1 MPLRE
6 RPEVQAMSR
15 GLSGMDNGQIA
26 AIFNNIGDLLDLK
39 GEVVFKT
46 RAYKKAA
53 RAIEH
58 HPTELS
64 QIYREEG
71 EEGLSKVPSVGSA
84 INKKVQELL
93 TTGGLEYYEK
103 LKGEFPEGVV
113 ELKDVPGVGP
123 KTALKISRDLGVR
136 DLEGL
141 EAALKEGAVAAL
153 PGLGEK
159 AAANILRHLQTLRT
173 KDRRISVGR
182 ALSVYED
189 VASALRGV
197 TGLHRLEAA
206 GSLRRRRETI
216 GDIDLMG
223 TADDPEPVLRALTE
237 LPQVAE
243 VLVHGPK
250 KVSVLLDRGVQ
261 VDLRIVEEK
270 VYGSLIQYFTGSQ
283 QHNVLL
289 RERARRQGL
298 SINEYGITNLESGEV
313 EEFADEESLYERLGL
328 QYIPPELREG
338 QYEIERASEGSIP
351 TLVETRNIRGD
362 LHAHTNE
369 SDGRDTLME
378 MAVAAREAGL
388 EYLAI
393 TDHSSGRGIANGL
406 SNERLLEHIANIRA
420 LNEDLDG
427 IELLA
432 GSEVDIRSDGSLDY
446 PDELLEQLDVVVAS
460 VHSAMGQEEDV
471 MTERIIKAI
480 RNPRVH
486 VLGHPTC
493 RLIGEREPVQMDVE
507 AILQAA
513 RETGTVMEI
522 DAQPGRLDLK
532 DKHIHRAREL
542 GVGLVIDSDSHA
554 TEQFGNL
561 GLGVS
566 MARRGWC
573 EAKDILNT
581 LPLEEFRAALKGGRV
596 ARVG

>member
-1 MPLRE
+1 
-6 RPEVQAMSR
+6 
-15 GLSGMDNGQIA
+15 MDNDQIA

-64 QIYREEG
+64 QIFREEG

-93 TTGGLEYYEK
+93 STGKLEYYEK
-103 LKGEFPEGVV
+103 LKAEFPDGVV

-123 KTALKISRDLGVR
+123 KTALKISRDLGIS
-136 DLEGL
+136 DLAGL

-173 KDRRISVGR
+173 KDRRISLGR
-182 ALSVYED
+182 ALSVYLD
-189 VASALRGV
+189 VSSALRGV
-197 TGLHRLEAA
+197 PGLHRLEAA

-250 KVSVLLDRGVQ
+250 KVSVLLDRGIQ

-313 EEFADEESLYERLGL
+313 EELADEESLYERLGL

-338 QYEIERASEGSIP
+338 QHEIERAAEGSIP
-351 TLVETRNIRGD
+351 ALVQAGNIRGD

-388 EYLAI
+388 KYLAI

-406 SNERLLEHIANIRA
+406 SNERLLEHIAKIKA
-420 LNEDLDG
+420 LNETLDG
-427 IELLA
+427 IELLS

-446 PDELLEQLDVVVAS
+446 PDEILDQLDVVVAS
-460 VHSAMGQEEDV
+460 VHSAMGQSEDV
-471 MTERIIKAI
+471 MTARIIKAMQ
-480 RNPRVH
+480 NPRVDI
-486 VLGHPTC
+486 LGHPTC

-513 RETGTVMEI
+513 RDTGTVMEI

-581 LPLEEFRAALKGGRV
+581 LPLEEFQVSLKRRATVRV
-596 ARVG
+596 R

>member
-1 MPLRE
+1 
-6 RPEVQAMSR
+6 
-15 GLSGMDNGQIA
+15 MDNDQIA
-26 AIFNNIGDLLDLK
+26 TVFNNIGDLLDLK

-64 QIYREEG
+64 QIFREDG
-71 EEGLSKVPSVGSA
+71 EEGLSKVPSVGQA

-93 TTGGLEYYEK
+93 STGKLEYYEK
-103 LKGEFPEGVV
+103 LKAEFPEGVV

-123 KTALKISRDLGVR
+123 KTALKISRDLGVA

-173 KDRRISVGR
+173 KDRRISLGR
-182 ALSVYED
+182 ALSVYLD
-189 VASALRGV
+189 VSSALREV
-197 TGLHRLEAA
+197 AGLHRLEAA

-250 KVSVLLDRGVQ
+250 KVSVLLDRGIQ

-298 SINEYGITNLESGEV
+298 SINEYGITNLESGVV

-338 QYEIERASEGSIP
+338 QHELERAMEGSIP
-351 TLVETRNIRGD
+351 TLVVTGNIRGD

-406 SNERLLEHIANIRA
+406 SDERLLDHIANIRA
-420 LNEDLDG
+420 LNESLDG

-446 PDELLEQLDVVVAS
+446 PDEILDQLDVVVAS
-460 VHSAMGQEEDV
+460 VHSAMGQAEDV

-486 VLGHPTC
+486 IVGHPTC

-513 RETGTVMEI
+513 RETGTAMEI

-581 LPLEEFRAALKGGRV
+581 LPLEKFRAALKGGAA

>member
-1 MPLRE
+1 
-6 RPEVQAMSR
+6 
-15 GLSGMDNGQIA
+15 MDNDQIA
-26 AIFNNIGDLLDLK
+26 TVFNNIGDLLDLK

-64 QIYREEG
+64 QIFREDG
-71 EEGLSKVPSVGSA
+71 EEGLSKVPSVGQA

-93 TTGGLEYYEK
+93 STGKLEYYEK
-103 LKGEFPEGVV
+103 LKAEFPEGVV

-123 KTALKISRDLGVR
+123 KTALKISRDLGVA

-173 KDRRISVGR
+173 KDRRISLGR
-182 ALSVYED
+182 ALSVYLD
-189 VASALRGV
+189 VSSALREV
-197 TGLHRLEAA
+197 AGLHRLEAA

-250 KVSVLLDRGVQ
+250 KVSVLLDRGIQ

-298 SINEYGITNLESGEV
+298 SINEYGITNLESGVV

-338 QYEIERASEGSIP
+338 QHELERAMEGSIP
-351 TLVETRNIRGD
+351 TLVVTGNIRGD

-378 MAVAAREAGL
+378 MAVAAQEAGL

-406 SNERLLEHIANIRA
+406 SDERLLDHIANIRA
-420 LNEDLDG
+420 LNESLDG

-446 PDELLEQLDVVVAS
+446 PNEILDQLDVVVAS
-460 VHSAMGQEEDV
+460 VHSAMGQAEDV

-486 VLGHPTC
+486 IVGHPTC

-513 RETGTVMEI
+513 RETGTAMEI

-581 LPLEEFRAALKGGRV
+581 LPLEKFRAALKGGAA

>member
-1 MPLRE
+1 
-6 RPEVQAMSR
+6 
-15 GLSGMDNGQIA
+15 MDNGQLA
-26 AIFNNIGDLLDLK
+26 SIFNNVGDLLELK
-39 GEVVFKT
+39 GEVIFKT

-58 HPTELS
+58 HPAELS
-64 QIYREEG
+64 QIFREEG

-93 TTGGLEYYEK
+93 STGRLEYYEK

-123 KTALKISRDLGVR
+123 KTALKISRDLGVTN
-136 DLEGL
+136 LEGL

-173 KDRRISVGR
+173 KDRRISLGR
-182 ALSVYED
+182 ALSAYGE
-189 VASALRGV
+189 VAAALKSV
-197 TGLHRLEAA
+197 PGLHKLEAA

-223 TADDPEPVLRALTE
+223 TADDPEPVLQALTE
-237 LPQVAE
+237 LPHVAE

-250 KVSVLLDRGVQ
+250 KVSVLLQRGLQ
-261 VDLRIVEEK
+261 IDLRIVEER

-289 RERARRQGL
+289 RERARREGL

-313 EEFADEESLYERLGL
+313 EVFADEESLYERLGL

-338 QYEIERASEGSIP
+338 QHEITMAAEGAIP
-351 TLVETRNIRGD
+351 PLVATGDIRGD

-378 MAVAAREAGL
+378 MAVAARAAGM

-420 LNEDLDG
+420 LNEDLNG

-446 PDELLEQLDVVVAS
+446 PNELLEQLDVVVAS
-460 VHSAMGQEEDV
+460 VHSAMGQSEEV
-471 MTERIIKAI
+471 MTERIIKAMHHP
-480 RNPRVH
+480 NVH
-486 VLGHPTC
+486 IIGHPTC
-493 RLIGEREPVQMDVE
+493 RIIGEREPVQVDVE

-513 RETGTVMEI
+513 RKTGTVMEI

-542 GVGLVIDSDSHA
+542 GVKLVIDSDSHA

-581 LPLEEFRAALKGGRV
+581 RALKEFKAALKGR
-596 ARVG
+596 AMAVGSL

>member
-1 MPLRE
+1 
-6 RPEVQAMSR
+6 
-15 GLSGMDNGQIA
+15 MDNDQIA
-26 AIFNNIGDLLDLK
+26 TVFNNIGDLLDLK

-64 QIYREEG
+64 QIFREDG
-71 EEGLSKVPSVGSA
+71 EEGLGKVPSVGQA

-93 TTGGLEYYEK
+93 STGRLEYYEK
-103 LKGEFPEGVV
+103 LKTKFPEGVV

-123 KTALKISRDLGVR
+123 KTALKISRDLGVA

-173 KDRRISVGR
+173 KDRRISLGR
-182 ALSVYED
+182 ALSVYLD
-189 VASALRGV
+189 VSSALKEV
-197 TGLHRLEAA
+197 AGLHRLEAA

-250 KVSVLLDRGVQ
+250 KVSVLLDRGIQ

-298 SINEYGITNLESGEV
+298 SINEYGITNLESGVV
-313 EEFADEESLYERLGL
+313 EEFVDEESLYERLGL

-338 QYEIERASEGSIP
+338 QHELERAMEGSIP
-351 TLVETRNIRGD
+351 TLVVTGNIRGD

-406 SNERLLEHIANIRA
+406 SDERLLDHIANIRA
-420 LNEDLDG
+420 LNESLDG

-446 PDELLEQLDVVVAS
+446 PNEILDRLDVVVAS
-460 VHSAMGQEEDV
+460 VHSAMGQAEDV

-486 VLGHPTC
+486 IVGHPTC

-513 RETGTVMEI
+513 RETGTAMEI

-581 LPLEEFRAALKGGRV
+581 LPLEKFRAALKGGAA

>member
-1 MPLRE
+1 
-6 RPEVQAMSR
+6 
-15 GLSGMDNGQIA
+15 MDNGQLA
-26 AIFNNIGDLLDLK
+26 SIFNNIGDLLELK
-39 GEVVFKT
+39 GEVIFKT

-58 HPTELS
+58 HPAELS
-64 QIYREEG
+64 QIFREEG

-93 TTGGLEYYEK
+93 STGRLEYYEK

-123 KTALKISRDLGVR
+123 KTALKISRDLGVTN
-136 DLEGL
+136 LEGL

-173 KDRRISVGR
+173 KDRRISLGR
-182 ALSVYED
+182 ALSAYGE
-189 VASALRGV
+189 VAAALKSV
-197 TGLHRLEAA
+197 PGLHKLEAA

-223 TADDPEPVLRALTE
+223 TADDPEPVLQALTE
-237 LPQVAE
+237 LPHVAE

-250 KVSVLLDRGVQ
+250 KVSVLLQRGLQ
-261 VDLRIVEEK
+261 IDLRIVEER

-289 RERARRQGL
+289 RERARREGL
-298 SINEYGITNLESGEV
+298 SINEYGITNPESGEV
-313 EEFADEESLYERLGL
+313 EVFVDEESLYERLGL

-338 QYEIERASEGSIP
+338 QHEITMAAEGAIP
-351 TLVETRNIRGD
+351 ALVETGDIRGD

-378 MAVAAREAGL
+378 MAVAARAAGM

-460 VHSAMGQEEDV
+460 VHSAMGQSEEV
-471 MTERIIKAI
+471 MTERIIKAMHHP
-480 RNPRVH
+480 NVH
-486 VLGHPTC
+486 IIGHPTC
-493 RLIGEREPVQMDVE
+493 RIIGEREPVQMDVE

-513 RETGTVMEI
+513 RKTGTVMEI

-542 GVGLVIDSDSHA
+542 GVKLVIDSDSHA

-581 LPLEEFRAALKGGRV
+581 LALNEFKAGLKGR
-596 ARVG
+596 AMAVGSL

>member
-1 MPLRE
+1 
-6 RPEVQAMSR
+6 
-15 GLSGMDNGQIA
+15 MDNGQIA

-93 TTGGLEYYEK
+93 STGKLEYYEN

-123 KTALKISRDLGVR
+123 KTALKISRDLGVH

-173 KDRRISVGR
+173 KDRRISLGR

-197 TGLHRLEAA
+197 PGLHSLEGA

-250 KVSVLLDRGVQ
+250 KVSVLLDRGIQ

-338 QYEIERASEGSIP
+338 QHEIERAAEGSIP

-378 MAVAAREAGL
+378 MALAAREAGL

-420 LNEDLDG
+420 LNESMDG
-427 IELLA
+427 IALLA

-460 VHSAMGQEEDV
+460 VHSAMGQAEDV
-471 MTERIIKAI
+471 MTERIIKAM

-507 AILQAA
+507 AILQTA

>member
-1 MPLRE
+1 
-6 RPEVQAMSR
+6 
-15 GLSGMDNGQIA
+15 MDNAQIA
-26 AIFNNIGDLLDLK
+26 SVFNNIGDLLELK

-64 QIYREEG
+64 QIFREEG
-71 EEGLSKVPSVGSA
+71 EEGLTKVPSVGQA

-93 TTGGLEYYEK
+93 STGQLEYYEK

-123 KTALKISRDLGVR
+123 KTALKISRDLGVTN
-136 DLEGL
+136 LEGL

-153 PGLGEK
+153 PRLGEK

-173 KDRRISVGR
+173 KDRRIPLGR
-182 ALSVYED
+182 ALSMFAD
-189 VASALRGV
+189 VASALGGV
-197 TGLHRLEAA
+197 PGLHRLEAA

-216 GDIDLMG
+216 GDIDMMG
-223 TADDPEPVLRALTE
+223 NADDPEPVLRALTE

-250 KVSVLLDRGVQ
+250 KVSVLLQRGIQ
-261 VDLRIVEEK
+261 VDLRIVEER

-289 RERARRQGL
+289 RERARRDGL
-298 SINEYGITNLESGEV
+298 SINEYGITNLETGEV
-313 EEFADEESLYERLGL
+313 EVFADEESLYERVGL

-338 QYEIERASEGSIP
+338 QHEIERAAVGDIP
-351 TLVETRNIRGD
+351 VLVEKNDIRGD

-378 MAVAAREAGL
+378 MALAARAAGL

-406 SNERLLEHIANIRA
+406 SNERLRDHMANIRA
-420 LNEDLDG
+420 LNESLDG
-427 IELLA
+427 IELLT

-460 VHSAMGQEEDV
+460 VHSAMGQPEEV
-471 MTERIIKAI
+471 MTERIIKAMH
-480 RNPRVH
+480 NPNVH
-486 VLGHPTC
+486 IIGHPTC

-513 RETGTVMEI
+513 RDTGTALEI

-542 GVGLVIDSDSHA
+542 GVKLVIDSDSHA

-566 MARRGWC
+566 MAKRGWC

-581 LPLEEFRAALKGGRV
+581 LPMREFRAALKDGAVIARGG
-596 ARVG
+596 

>member
-1 MPLRE
+1 
-6 RPEVQAMSR
+6 
-15 GLSGMDNGQIA
+15 MDNDQIA
-26 AIFNNIGDLLDLK
+26 TVFNNIGDLLDLK

-64 QIYREEG
+64 QIFREDG
-71 EEGLSKVPSVGSA
+71 EEGLSKVPSVGQA

-93 TTGGLEYYEK
+93 STGKLEYYEK
-103 LKGEFPEGVV
+103 LKAEFPEGVV

-123 KTALKISRDLGVR
+123 KTALKISRDLGVA

-173 KDRRISVGR
+173 KDRRISLGR
-182 ALSVYED
+182 ALSVYLD
-189 VASALRGV
+189 VSSALREV
-197 TGLHRLEAA
+197 AGLHRLEAA

-250 KVSVLLDRGVQ
+250 KVSVLLDRGIQ

-298 SINEYGITNLESGEV
+298 SINEYGITNLESGVV

-338 QYEIERASEGSIP
+338 QHELERAMEGSIP
-351 TLVETRNIRGD
+351 TLVVTGNIRGD

-406 SNERLLEHIANIRA
+406 SDERLLDHIANIRA
-420 LNEDLDG
+420 LNESLDG

-446 PDELLEQLDVVVAS
+446 PDEILDQLDVVVAS
-460 VHSAMGQEEDV
+460 VHSAMGQAEDV

-480 RNPRVH
+480 RNPRIHIV
-486 VLGHPTC
+486 GHPTC

-513 RETGTVMEI
+513 RETGTAMEI

-581 LPLEEFRAALKGGRV
+581 LPLDKFRAALKGGAA

>member
-1 MPLRE
+1 ME
-6 RPEVQAMSR
+6 
-15 GLSGMDNGQIA
+15 
-26 AIFNNIGDLLDLK
+26 
-39 GEVVFKT
+39 
-46 RAYKKAA
+46 
-53 RAIEH
+53 
-58 HPTELS
+58 
-64 QIYREEG
+64 
-71 EEGLSKVPSVGSA
+71 
-84 INKKVQELL
+84 
-93 TTGGLEYYEK
+93 TG
-103 LKGEFPEGVV
+103 
-113 ELKDVPGVGP
+113 
-123 KTALKISRDLGVR
+123 
-136 DLEGL
+136 
-141 EAALKEGAVAAL
+141 
-153 PGLGEK
+153 
-159 AAANILRHLQTLRT
+159 
-173 KDRRISVGR
+173 
-182 ALSVYED
+182 
-189 VASALRGV
+189 
-197 TGLHRLEAA
+197 
-206 GSLRRRRETI
+206 
-216 GDIDLMG
+216 
-223 TADDPEPVLRALTE
+223 
-237 LPQVAE
+237 
-243 VLVHGPK
+243 
-250 KVSVLLDRGVQ
+250 
-261 VDLRIVEEK
+261 
-270 VYGSLIQYFTGSQ
+270 
-283 QHNVLL
+283 
-289 RERARRQGL
+289 
-298 SINEYGITNLESGEV
+298 
-313 EEFADEESLYERLGL
+313 
-328 QYIPPELREG
+328 
-338 QYEIERASEGSIP
+338 
-351 TLVETRNIRGD
+351 NIRGD

-378 MAVAAREAGL
+378 MALAAREAGL

-406 SNERLLEHIANIRA
+406 SNERLLEHIDNIRA

-460 VHSAMGQEEDV
+460 VHSAMGQAEDV

-493 RLIGEREPVQMDVE
+493 RLIGERAPVQMDVE

>member
-1 MPLRE
+1 
-6 RPEVQAMSR
+6 
-15 GLSGMDNGQIA
+15 MDNAQIA
-26 AIFNNIGDLLDLK
+26 SVFNNIGDLLELK

-64 QIYREEG
+64 QIFREEG
-71 EEGLSKVPSVGSA
+71 EEGLTKVPSVGQA

-93 TTGGLEYYEK
+93 STGQLEYYEK

-123 KTALKISRDLGVR
+123 KTALKISRDLGVTN
-136 DLEGL
+136 LEGL

-173 KDRRISVGR
+173 KDRRISLGR
-182 ALSVYED
+182 ALSMFAD

-197 TGLHRLEAA
+197 PGLHRLEAA

-250 KVSVLLDRGVQ
+250 KVSVLLQRGIQ
-261 VDLRIVEEK
+261 VDLRIVEER

-289 RERARRQGL
+289 RERARREGL
-298 SINEYGITNLESGEV
+298 SINEYGITNLETGEV
-313 EEFADEESLYERLGL
+313 EVFADEESLYERLGL

-338 QYEIERASEGSIP
+338 QHEIERAAVGDIP
-351 TLVETRNIRGD
+351 VLVEKYDIRGD

-378 MAVAAREAGL
+378 MALSARAAGL

-406 SNERLLEHIANIRA
+406 SNERLRDHIANIRA
-420 LNEDLDG
+420 LNESLDG
-427 IELLA
+427 IELLT

-460 VHSAMGQEEDV
+460 VHSAMGQPEEV
-471 MTERIIKAI
+471 MTERIIKAMH
-480 RNPRVH
+480 NPNVH
-486 VLGHPTC
+486 IIGHPTC

-513 RETGTVMEI
+513 RETGTALEI

-542 GVGLVIDSDSHA
+542 GVKLVIDSDSHA

-566 MARRGWC
+566 MAKRGWC

-581 LPLEEFRAALKGGRV
+581 LPVREFRTALKGGV
-596 ARVG
+596 VIARGG

>member
-1 MPLRE
+1 
-6 RPEVQAMSR
+6 
-15 GLSGMDNGQIA
+15 MDNAQIA
-26 AIFNNIGDLLDLK
+26 SVFNNIGDLLDLK

-64 QIYREEG
+64 QIFREEG

-93 TTGGLEYYEK
+93 STGQLEYYEK

-123 KTALKISRDLGVR
+123 KTALKISRDLGVTN
-136 DLEGL
+136 LEGL
-141 EAALKEGAVAAL
+141 AAALKEGAVAGL

-173 KDRRISVGR
+173 KDRRISLGR
-182 ALSVYED
+182 ALCVYRD
-189 VASALRGV
+189 VASALKGV
-197 TGLHRLEAA
+197 PGLERLEAA

-223 TADDPEPVLRALTE
+223 TADDPEPVLKALTE

-250 KVSVLLDRGVQ
+250 KVSVLLQRGIQ
-261 VDLRIVEEK
+261 VDLRIVEER

-289 RERARRQGL
+289 RERARREGL
-298 SINEYGITNLESGEV
+298 SINEYGITNLETGEV
-313 EEFADEESLYERLGL
+313 EAFADEESLYERLGL

-338 QYEIERASEGSIP
+338 QHEIERAAQGNIP
-351 TLVETRNIRGD
+351 ALIETQDIRGD

-369 SDGRDTLME
+369 SDGRDTLLE
-378 MAVAAREAGL
+378 MALAARAAGL
-388 EYLAI
+388 DYLAI

-406 SNERLLEHIANIRA
+406 SNERLLDHIANIRE
-420 LNEDLDG
+420 LNESLDG
-427 IELLA
+427 IELLT

-460 VHSAMGQEEDV
+460 VHSAMGQQEDV
-471 MTERIIKAI
+471 MTERIIKAMH
-480 RNPRVH
+480 NPNVH
-486 VLGHPTC
+486 ILGHPTC
-493 RLIGEREPVQMDVE
+493 RLIGEREPVEMDVE

-513 RETGTVMEI
+513 RETGTALEI

-542 GVGLVIDSDSHA
+542 GVKLVIDSDSHA

-566 MARRGWC
+566 MAKRGWC
-573 EAKDILNT
+573 EAKDVLNT
-581 LPLEEFRAALKGGRV
+581 LPVREFRAALKGGAV
-596 ARVG
+596 IARGG

>member
-1 MPLRE
+1 
-6 RPEVQAMSR
+6 
-15 GLSGMDNGQIA
+15 MDNDQIA
-26 AIFNNIGDLLDLK
+26 TVFNNIGDLLDLK

-64 QIYREEG
+64 QIFREDG
-71 EEGLSKVPSVGSA
+71 EEGLSKVPSVGQA

-93 TTGGLEYYEK
+93 STGKLEYYEK
-103 LKGEFPEGVV
+103 LKAEFPEGVV

-123 KTALKISRDLGVR
+123 KTALKISRDLGVA

-173 KDRRISVGR
+173 KDRRISLGR
-182 ALSVYED
+182 ALSVYLD
-189 VASALRGV
+189 VSSALREV
-197 TGLHRLEAA
+197 AGLHRLEAA

-250 KVSVLLDRGVQ
+250 KVSVLLDRGIQ

-298 SINEYGITNLESGEV
+298 SINEYGITNLESGAV
-313 EEFADEESLYERLGL
+313 EEFTDEESLYERLGL

-338 QYEIERASEGSIP
+338 QHELERAMEGSIP
-351 TLVETRNIRGD
+351 TLVVTGNIRGD

-406 SNERLLEHIANIRA
+406 SDERLLDHIANIRA
-420 LNEDLDG
+420 LNESLDG

-446 PDELLEQLDVVVAS
+446 PDEILDQLDVVVAS
-460 VHSAMGQEEDV
+460 VHSAMGQAEDV

-486 VLGHPTC
+486 IVGHPTC

-513 RETGTVMEI
+513 RETGTAMEI

-581 LPLEEFRAALKGGRV
+581 LPLENFRAALKGGAA

>member
-1 MPLRE
+1 
-6 RPEVQAMSR
+6 
-15 GLSGMDNGQIA
+15 MDNAQIA
-26 AIFNNIGDLLDLK
+26 SVFNNIGDLLELK
-39 GEVVFKT
+39 DEVVFKT

-64 QIYREEG
+64 QIFREEG
-71 EEGLSKVPSVGSA
+71 EEGLTKVPSVGQA

-93 TTGGLEYYEK
+93 STGQLEYYEK

-123 KTALKISRDLGVR
+123 KTALKISRDLGVTN
-136 DLEGL
+136 LEGL
-141 EAALKEGAVAAL
+141 EAALKGGAVAAL

-173 KDRRISVGR
+173 KDRRIPLGR
-182 ALSVYED
+182 ALSMFAD
-189 VASALRGV
+189 VASALGGV
-197 TGLHRLEAA
+197 PGLHRLEAA

-250 KVSVLLDRGVQ
+250 KVSVLLQRGIQ
-261 VDLRIVEEK
+261 VDLRIVEER

-289 RERARRQGL
+289 RERARRDGL
-298 SINEYGITNLESGEV
+298 SINEYGITNLETGEV
-313 EEFADEESLYERLGL
+313 EVFADEESLYERLGL

-338 QYEIERASEGSIP
+338 QHEIVRAAAGDIP
-351 TLVETRNIRGD
+351 VLVEKNDIRGD

-378 MAVAAREAGL
+378 MALAARAAGL

-406 SNERLLEHIANIRA
+406 SNERLRDHIANIRA
-420 LNEDLDG
+420 LNESLDG
-427 IELLA
+427 IELLT

-460 VHSAMGQEEDV
+460 VHSAMGQPEEV
-471 MTERIIKAI
+471 MTERIIKAMH
-480 RNPRVH
+480 NPNVH
-486 VLGHPTC
+486 IIGHPTC

-513 RETGTVMEI
+513 RDTGTALEI

-542 GVGLVIDSDSHA
+542 GVKLVIDSDSHA

-566 MARRGWC
+566 MAKRGWC

-581 LPLEEFRAALKGGRV
+581 LPMREFRAALKDGAV
-596 ARVG
+596 IARGA

>member
-1 MPLRE
+1 M
-6 RPEVQAMSR
+6 
-15 GLSGMDNGQIA
+15 
-26 AIFNNIGDLLDLK
+26 
-39 GEVVFKT
+39 
-46 RAYKKAA
+46 
-53 RAIEH
+53 
-58 HPTELS
+58 
-64 QIYREEG
+64 
-71 EEGLSKVPSVGSA
+71 PSVGQA

-93 TTGGLEYYEK
+93 STGQLEYYEK

-123 KTALKISRDLGVR
+123 KTALKISRDLGVTN
-136 DLEGL
+136 LEGL

-173 KDRRISVGR
+173 KDRRISLGR
-182 ALSVYED
+182 ALSMFAD

-197 TGLHRLEAA
+197 PGLHRLEAA

-250 KVSVLLDRGVQ
+250 KVSVLLQRGIQ
-261 VDLRIVEEK
+261 VDLRIVEER

-289 RERARRQGL
+289 RERARRAGL
-298 SINEYGITNLESGEV
+298 SINEYGITNLDTGEV
-313 EEFADEESLYERLGL
+313 EIFADEESLYERLGL
-328 QYIPPELREG
+328 QFIPPELREG
-338 QYEIERASEGSIP
+338 QHEIERAAAGDIP
-351 TLVETRNIRGD
+351 VLVDRNDIRGD

-378 MAVAAREAGL
+378 MALAARAAGL

-406 SNERLLEHIANIRA
+406 SNERLRDHIANIRA
-420 LNEDLDG
+420 LNESLDG
-427 IELLA
+427 IELLT

-460 VHSAMGQEEDV
+460 VHSAMRQAEEV
-471 MTERIIKAI
+471 MTDRIIKAMH
-480 RNPRVH
+480 NPNVH
-486 VLGHPTC
+486 IIGHPTC
-493 RLIGEREPVQMDVE
+493 RLIGEREPVQMDIE

-513 RETGTVMEI
+513 RETGTAMEI

-542 GVGLVIDSDSHA
+542 GVKLVIDSDSHT

-566 MARRGWC
+566 MAKRGWC
-573 EAKDILNT
+573 ESKDILNT
-581 LPLEEFRAALKGGRV
+581 MPMREFRAALKGGAV
-596 ARVG
+596 IARGG

>member
-1 MPLRE
+1 
-6 RPEVQAMSR
+6 
-15 GLSGMDNGQIA
+15 MDNGQIA
-26 AIFNNIGDLLDLK
+26 SVFNNIGDLLDLK

-64 QIYREEG
+64 QIFREDG

-93 TTGGLEYYEK
+93 STGRLEYYEK
-103 LKGEFPEGVV
+103 LKAEFPEGVV

-123 KTALKISRDLGVR
+123 KTALKISRDLGVT

-173 KDRRISVGR
+173 KDRRISLGR
-182 ALSVYED
+182 ALAVYMD
-189 VASALRGV
+189 VSSALRGV
-197 TGLHRLEAA
+197 PGLHRLEAA

-223 TADDPEPVLRALTE
+223 TADDPDPVLRALTE

-250 KVSVLLDRGVQ
+250 KVSVLLDRGMQ

-298 SINEYGITNLESGEV
+298 SINEYGITNLESGVV
-313 EEFADEESLYERLGL
+313 EEFADEESLYERLAL
-328 QYIPPELREG
+328 QFIPPELREG
-338 QYEIERASEGSIP
+338 QYEIERAAEGAIP
-351 TLVETRNIRGD
+351 GLVTIGDIKGD

-420 LNEDLDG
+420 LNEGLGG

-446 PDELLEQLDVVVAS
+446 PDEILDQLDVVVAS
-460 VHSAMGQEEDV
+460 VHSAMGQPEDV
-471 MTERIIKAI
+471 MTERVIRAM

-486 VLGHPTC
+486 IVGHPTC
-493 RLIGEREPVQMDVE
+493 RLIGEREPVRMDVE
-507 AILQAA
+507 GILQAA
-513 RETGTVMEI
+513 RDSGTAMEI

-581 LPLEEFRAALKGGRV
+581 LPLQELRASLKGGAM

>member
-1 MPLRE
+1 
-6 RPEVQAMSR
+6 
-15 GLSGMDNGQIA
+15 MDNDQIA
-26 AIFNNIGDLLDLK
+26 TVFNNIGDLLDLK

-64 QIYREEG
+64 QIFREDG
-71 EEGLSKVPSVGSA
+71 EEGLSKVPSVGQA

-93 TTGGLEYYEK
+93 STGKLEYYEK
-103 LKGEFPEGVV
+103 LKAEFPEGVV

-123 KTALKISRDLGVR
+123 KTALKISRDLGVA

-173 KDRRISVGR
+173 KDRRISLGR
-182 ALSVYED
+182 VLSVYLD
-189 VASALRGV
+189 VSSALREV
-197 TGLHRLEAA
+197 AGLHRLEAA

-243 VLVHGPK
+243 MLVHGPK
-250 KVSVLLDRGVQ
+250 KVSVLLDRGIQ

-298 SINEYGITNLESGEV
+298 SINEYGITNLESGVV

-338 QYEIERASEGSIP
+338 QHELERAMEGSIP
-351 TLVETRNIRGD
+351 TLVATGNIRGD

-406 SNERLLEHIANIRA
+406 SDERLLDHIANIRA
-420 LNEDLDG
+420 LNESLDG

-446 PDELLEQLDVVVAS
+446 PDEILDQLDVVVAS
-460 VHSAMGQEEDV
+460 VHSAMGQAEDV

-486 VLGHPTC
+486 IVGHPTC

-513 RETGTVMEI
+513 RETGTAMEI

-581 LPLEEFRAALKGGRV
+581 LPLENFRAALKGGAT

>member
-1 MPLRE
+1 
-6 RPEVQAMSR
+6 
-15 GLSGMDNGQIA
+15 MDNDQIA
-26 AIFNNIGDLLDLK
+26 TVFNNIGDLLDLK

-64 QIYREEG
+64 QIFREDG
-71 EEGLSKVPSVGSA
+71 EEGLSKVPSVGQA

-93 TTGGLEYYEK
+93 STGKLEYYEK
-103 LKGEFPEGVV
+103 LKAEFPEGVV

-123 KTALKISRDLGVR
+123 KTALKISRDLGVA

-173 KDRRISVGR
+173 KDRRISLGR
-182 ALSVYED
+182 ALSVYLD
-189 VASALRGV
+189 VSSALREV
-197 TGLHRLEAA
+197 AGLHRLEAA

-243 VLVHGPK
+243 MLVHGPK
-250 KVSVLLDRGVQ
+250 KVSVLLDRGIQ

-298 SINEYGITNLESGEV
+298 SINEYGITNLESGVV

-338 QYEIERASEGSIP
+338 QHELERAMEGSIP
-351 TLVETRNIRGD
+351 TLVATGNIRGD

-406 SNERLLEHIANIRA
+406 SDERLLDHIANIRA
-420 LNEDLDG
+420 LNESLDG

-446 PDELLEQLDVVVAS
+446 PDEILDQLDVVVAS
-460 VHSAMGQEEDV
+460 VHSAMGQAEDV

-486 VLGHPTC
+486 IVGHPTC

-513 RETGTVMEI
+513 RETGTAMEI

-581 LPLEEFRAALKGGRV
+581 LPLENFRAALKGGAT

>member
-1 MPLRE
+1 
-6 RPEVQAMSR
+6 
-15 GLSGMDNGQIA
+15 MDNGQIA
-26 AIFNNIGDLLDLK
+26 TVFNNIGDLLDLK

-64 QIYREEG
+64 QIFREEG

-93 TTGGLEYYEK
+93 STGKLEYYEK
-103 LKGEFPEGVV
+103 LKAEFPEGVV

-123 KTALKISRDLGVR
+123 KTALKISRDLGVS
-136 DLEGL
+136 DLAGL

-173 KDRRISVGR
+173 KDRRISLGR
-182 ALSVYED
+182 ALSVYLD
-189 VASALRGV
+189 VSSALRGV
-197 TGLHRLEAA
+197 PGLHRLEAA

-237 LPQVAE
+237 LPQVSE

-250 KVSVLLDRGVQ
+250 KVSVLLDRGIQ

-338 QYEIERASEGSIP
+338 QYEIERAAEGSIP
-351 TLVETRNIRGD
+351 ALVQAGNIQGD

-388 EYLAI
+388 KYLAI

-406 SNERLLEHIANIRA
+406 SNERLLEHIANIKA
-420 LNEDLDG
+420 LNETLDG
-427 IELLA
+427 IELLS

-446 PDELLEQLDVVVAS
+446 PDEILDQLDVVVAS
-460 VHSAMGQEEDV
+460 VHSAMGQAEDV
-471 MTERIIKAI
+471 MTARIIKAMQ
-480 RNPRVH
+480 NPRVDI
-486 VLGHPTC
+486 LGHPTC

-581 LPLEEFRAALKGGRV
+581 LPLEEFRASLKRRATV
-596 ARVG
+596 RVG

>member
-1 MPLRE
+1 
-6 RPEVQAMSR
+6 
-15 GLSGMDNGQIA
+15 MDNAQIA
-26 AIFNNIGDLLDLK
+26 SVFNNIGDLLDLK

-64 QIYREEG
+64 QIFREEG
-71 EEGLSKVPSVGSA
+71 EDGLGKVPSVGSA

-93 TTGGLEYYEK
+93 STGQLEYYEK

-123 KTALKISRDLGVR
+123 KTALKISRDLGVSN
-136 DLEGL
+136 LEGL
-141 EAALKEGAVAAL
+141 EAALKEGAVAGL

-173 KDRRISVGR
+173 KDRRISLGR
-182 ALSVYED
+182 ALSVYRD
-189 VASALRGV
+189 VASALKGV
-197 TGLHRLEAA
+197 PRLERLEAA

-223 TADDPEPVLRALTE
+223 TADDPEPVLKALTE

-243 VLVHGPK
+243 VLVDGPK
-250 KVSVLLDRGVQ
+250 KVSVLLQRGIQ
-261 VDLRIVEEK
+261 VDLRIVEER

-289 RERARRQGL
+289 RERARREGL
-298 SINEYGITNLESGEV
+298 SINEYGITNLETGEV
-313 EEFADEESLYERLGL
+313 ETFADEESLYKRLGL

-338 QYEIERASEGSIP
+338 QYEIERAAQGNIP
-351 TLVETRNIRGD
+351 ALIETQDIRGD

-369 SDGRDTLME
+369 SDGRDTLLE
-378 MAVAAREAGL
+378 MAQAARAAGL
-388 EYLAI
+388 DYLAI

-406 SNERLLEHIANIRA
+406 SNERLLDHIANIRE
-420 LNEDLDG
+420 LNESLDG
-427 IELLA
+427 IELLT

-460 VHSAMGQEEDV
+460 VHSAMGQQEDV
-471 MTERIIKAI
+471 MTERIIKAMH
-480 RNPRVH
+480 NPNVH
-486 VLGHPTC
+486 ILGHPTC
-493 RLIGEREPVQMDVE
+493 RLIGEREPVEMDVE

-513 RETGTVMEI
+513 RETGTALEI

-542 GVGLVIDSDSHA
+542 GVKLVIDSDSHA

-566 MARRGWC
+566 MAKRGWC
-573 EAKDILNT
+573 EAKDVLNT
-581 LPLEEFRAALKGGRV
+581 LPMREFRAALKGGAV
-596 ARVG
+596 IARGG

>member
-1 MPLRE
+1 
-6 RPEVQAMSR
+6 
-15 GLSGMDNGQIA
+15 MDNAQIA
-26 AIFNNIGDLLDLK
+26 SVFNNIGDLLELK
-39 GEVVFKT
+39 GEMVFKT

-64 QIYREEG
+64 QILREEG
-71 EEGLSKVPSVGSA
+71 EEGLSKVPSVGQA
-84 INKKVQELL
+84 ISKKVQELL
-93 TTGGLEYYEK
+93 STGQLEYYEK

-123 KTALKISRDLGVR
+123 KTALKISRDLGVTN
-136 DLEGL
+136 LEGL

-159 AAANILRHLQTLRT
+159 AAANILRHLHTLRT
-173 KDRRISVGR
+173 KDRRISLGR
-182 ALSVYED
+182 ALSMFED
-189 VASALRGV
+189 VTSALRGAP
-197 TGLHRLEAA
+197 GLHRLEAA

-223 TADDPEPVLRALTE
+223 TADDPEPVLWALTE

-243 VLVHGPK
+243 VLVHGSK
-250 KVSVLLDRGVQ
+250 KVSVLLQRGIQ
-261 VDLRIVEEK
+261 VDLRIVEER

-289 RERARRQGL
+289 RERARREGL
-298 SINEYGITNLESGEV
+298 SINEYGITNLDTGAVEV
-313 EEFADEESLYERLGL
+313 FADEESLYERLGL

-338 QYEIERASEGSIP
+338 QHEIERAAAGDIP
-351 TLVETRNIRGD
+351 VLVDRKDIRGD

-378 MAVAAREAGL
+378 MALAARAAGL

-406 SNERLLEHIANIRA
+406 SNERLRDHIANIRA
-420 LNEDLDG
+420 LNESLDG
-427 IELLA
+427 IELLT

-460 VHSAMGQEEDV
+460 VHSAMGQAEEV
-471 MTERIIKAI
+471 MTNRIIKAMH
-480 RNPRVH
+480 NPNVH
-486 VLGHPTC
+486 ILGHPTC

-513 RETGTVMEI
+513 RETGTAMEI

-542 GVGLVIDSDSHA
+542 GVKLVIDSDSHA

-566 MARRGWC
+566 MAKRGWC
-573 EAKDILNT
+573 ESKDILNT
-581 LPLEEFRAALKGGRV
+581 MPMREFRAALKGGAV
-596 ARVG
+596 IARGG

>member
-1 MPLRE
+1 
-6 RPEVQAMSR
+6 
-15 GLSGMDNGQIA
+15 MDNAQIA
-26 AIFNNIGDLLDLK
+26 SVFNNIGDLLELK

-64 QIYREEG
+64 QIFREEG
-71 EEGLSKVPSVGSA
+71 EEGLTKVPSVGQA

-93 TTGGLEYYEK
+93 STGQLEYYEK

-123 KTALKISRDLGVR
+123 KTALKISRDLGVTN
-136 DLEGL
+136 LEGL
-141 EAALKEGAVAAL
+141 EAALKGGAVAAL

-173 KDRRISVGR
+173 KDRRIPLGR
-182 ALSVYED
+182 ALSMFAD

-197 TGLHRLEAA
+197 PGLHRLEAA

-250 KVSVLLDRGVQ
+250 KVSVLLQRGIQ
-261 VDLRIVEEK
+261 VDLRIVEER

-289 RERARRQGL
+289 RERARREGL
-298 SINEYGITNLESGEV
+298 SINEYGITNLETGEV
-313 EEFADEESLYERLGL
+313 EVFADEESLYERLGL

-338 QYEIERASEGSIP
+338 QHEIERAAVGDIP
-351 TLVETRNIRGD
+351 VLVEKYDIRGD

-378 MAVAAREAGL
+378 MALAARAAGL

-406 SNERLLEHIANIRA
+406 SNERLRYHIANIRA
-420 LNEDLDG
+420 LNESLDG
-427 IELLA
+427 IELLT

-460 VHSAMGQEEDV
+460 VHSAMGQPEEV
-471 MTERIIKAI
+471 MTERIIKAMH
-480 RNPRVH
+480 NPNVH
-486 VLGHPTC
+486 IIGHPTC

-513 RETGTVMEI
+513 RETGTALEI

-542 GVGLVIDSDSHA
+542 GVKLVIDSDSHA

-566 MARRGWC
+566 MAKRGWC

-581 LPLEEFRAALKGGRV
+581 LPMREFRAALKDGAVIARGG
-596 ARVG
+596 

>member
-1 MPLRE
+1 
-6 RPEVQAMSR
+6 
-15 GLSGMDNGQIA
+15 MDNDQIA
-26 AIFNNIGDLLDLK
+26 TVFNNIGDLLDLK

-64 QIYREEG
+64 QIFREDG
-71 EEGLSKVPSVGSA
+71 EEGLGKVPSVGQA

-93 TTGGLEYYEK
+93 STGKLEYYEE
-103 LKGEFPEGVV
+103 LKAEFPEGVV

-123 KTALKISRDLGVR
+123 KTALKISRDLGVA

-173 KDRRISVGR
+173 KDRRISLGR
-182 ALSVYED
+182 ALSVYLD
-189 VASALRGV
+189 VSSALKEV
-197 TGLHRLEAA
+197 AGLHRLEAA

-250 KVSVLLDRGVQ
+250 KVSVLLDRGIQ

-298 SINEYGITNLESGEV
+298 SINEYGITNLESGVV
-313 EEFADEESLYERLGL
+313 EEFVDEESLYERLGL

-338 QYEIERASEGSIP
+338 QHELERAMEGSIP
-351 TLVETRNIRGD
+351 TLVVTGNIRGD

-406 SNERLLEHIANIRA
+406 SDERLLDHIANIRA
-420 LNEDLDG
+420 LNESLDG

-446 PDELLEQLDVVVAS
+446 PNEILDRLDVVVAS
-460 VHSAMGQEEDV
+460 VHSAMGQAEDV

-486 VLGHPTC
+486 IVGHPTC

-513 RETGTVMEI
+513 RETGTAMEI

-581 LPLEEFRAALKGGRV
+581 LPLEKFRAALKGGAA

>member
-1 MPLRE
+1 
-6 RPEVQAMSR
+6 
-15 GLSGMDNGQIA
+15 MDNGQIA
-26 AIFNNIGDLLDLK
+26 TVFNNIGDLLDLK

-64 QIYREEG
+64 QIFREDG

-103 LKGEFPEGVV
+103 LKAEFPEGVV

-136 DLEGL
+136 DLEAL

-173 KDRRISVGR
+173 KDRRISLGR
-182 ALSVYED
+182 ALSVYMD

-197 TGLHRLEAA
+197 PGLHRLEAA

-223 TADDPEPVLRALTE
+223 TAEDPEPVLRALTE

-250 KVSVLLDRGVQ
+250 KVSVLLDRGIQ

-338 QYEIERASEGSIP
+338 QHEIERAAEGSIP
-351 TLVETRNIRGD
+351 ALVDTGNIRGD

-369 SDGRDTLME
+369 SDGRDTLVE
-378 MAVAAREAGL
+378 MALAAREAGL

-460 VHSAMGQEEDV
+460 VHSAMGQAEDV

-486 VLGHPTC
+486 VIGHPTC

-581 LPLEEFRAALKGGRV
+581 LPLEEFRAALKSRKT

>member
-1 MPLRE
+1 
-6 RPEVQAMSR
+6 
-15 GLSGMDNGQIA
+15 MDNAQIA
-26 AIFNNIGDLLDLK
+26 SVFNNIGDLLELK

-64 QIYREEG
+64 QIFREEG
-71 EEGLSKVPSVGSA
+71 DEGLSKVPSVGQA

-93 TTGGLEYYEK
+93 STGQLEYYEK

-123 KTALKISRDLGVR
+123 KTALKISRDLGVTN
-136 DLEGL
+136 LEGL

-173 KDRRISVGR
+173 KDRRISLGR
-182 ALSVYED
+182 ALSMFED

-197 TGLHRLEAA
+197 PGLHRLEAA

-250 KVSVLLDRGVQ
+250 KVSVLLQRGIQ
-261 VDLRIVEEK
+261 IDLRIVEER

-289 RERARRQGL
+289 RERARRAGL
-298 SINEYGITNLESGEV
+298 SINEYGITKLDTGEV
-313 EEFADEESLYERLGL
+313 EVFADEESLYERLGL

-338 QYEIERASEGSIP
+338 QHEIERAAVGDIP
-351 TLVETRNIRGD
+351 ALIERKDIRGD

-378 MAVAAREAGL
+378 MALAARAAGL

-406 SNERLLEHIANIRA
+406 SNERLRDHIANIRA
-420 LNEDLDG
+420 LNESLDG
-427 IELLA
+427 IELLT

-460 VHSAMGQEEDV
+460 VHSAMGQAEEV
-471 MTERIIKAI
+471 MTDRIIKAMH
-480 RNPRVH
+480 NPNVH
-486 VLGHPTC
+486 ILGHPTC

-513 RETGTVMEI
+513 RETGTAMEI

-542 GVGLVIDSDSHA
+542 GVKLVIDSDSHA

-566 MARRGWC
+566 MAKRGWC
-573 EAKDILNT
+573 ESKDILNT
-581 LPLEEFRAALKGGRV
+581 MPMREFRAALKGGAV
-596 ARVG
+596 IARGG

>member
-1 MPLRE
+1 
-6 RPEVQAMSR
+6 
-15 GLSGMDNGQIA
+15 MDNGQIA
-26 AIFNNIGDLLDLK
+26 AVFNNIGDLLDLK

-53 RAIEH
+53 RTIEH
-58 HPTELS
+58 HPAELS
-64 QIYREEG
+64 QIFREEG

-84 INKKVQELL
+84 INRKVQELL
-93 TTGGLEYYEK
+93 STGRLEYYEK
-103 LKGEFPEGVV
+103 LKAEFPEGVV

-141 EAALKEGAVAAL
+141 EAALKKGVVASL

-159 AAANILRHLQTLRT
+159 AATNILRHLQTLRT
-173 KDRRISVGR
+173 KDRRVSLGR
-182 ALSVYED
+182 ALSLYMD
-189 VASALRGV
+189 VSLALRGV
-197 TGLHRLEAA
+197 PGLNRLEAA

-250 KVSVLLDRGVQ
+250 KVSVLLDRGMQ
-261 VDLRIVEEK
+261 VDLRIFEEK

-298 SINEYGITNLESGEV
+298 SINEYGITNLESGAV

-338 QYEIERASEGSIP
+338 QHEIERAAEGAIP
-351 TLVETRNIRGD
+351 SLVKRGDIRGD
-362 LHAHTNE
+362 LHAHTSE

-378 MAVAAREAGL
+378 MAAAAREAGL

-420 LNEDLDG
+420 LNESMHG

-446 PDELLEQLDVVVAS
+446 PDEILEQLDVVVAS
-460 VHSAMGQEEDV
+460 VHSAMGQPEGV
-471 MTERIIKAI
+471 MTERIIKSI
-480 RNPRVH
+480 RNPMVH
-486 VLGHPTC
+486 IVGHPTC

-581 LPLEEFRAALKGGRV
+581 MPLEEFRAALKGGAR